1 MSEAPLTDAQDPTK
15 ASDAQKIAIYV
26 AQKLGGAGM
35 IGNVTGLGTATS
47 GNFAAYA
54 DSSGKKIHDTGYGPS
69 SFGDA
74 TQADIEARFQ
84 RSERRVQ
91 NGNTRTVKTWTS
103 DTIVGPFNVEDGGTL
118 VIEDEG
124 ILLVH

>member
-35 IGNVTGLGTATS
+35 IGNVTGLGTATN

-54 DSSGKKIHDTGYGPS
+54 DSSGKKIHDTGYGPT
-69 SFGDA
+69 SFLTA
-74 TQADIEARFQ
+74 ASADGRYPFSKRFVANGETLTIPTRHGVYIPQDFLVEA
-84 RSERRVQ
+84 
-91 NGNTRTVKTWTS
+91 
-103 DTIVGPFNVEDGGTL
+103 GGTL
-118 VIEDEG
+118 TIETDAVFKVG
-124 ILLVH
+124 